1 MKVSSK
7 TDYALRTVLELA
19 RAPAN
24 EVVRVASISQRRHIP
39 RKFLEQILATLKH
52 GGIVGSR
59 RGARG
64 GYYLLRPAAKVSLFD
79 VVSLMDHG
87 LCRESTHAMRHL
99 EGESDPFAE
108 VWRDL
113 DAYVKSALDGVSIQD
128 MLERSLAEESDANRH
143 YVI

>member
-19 RAPAN
+19 RAPAT

-39 RKFLEQILATLKH
+39 RKFLEQILATLKN

-64 GYYLLRPAAKVSLFD
+64 GYYLLRPASKVTLFD
-79 VVSLMDHG
+79 VISLMDHG
-87 LCRESTHAMRHL
+87 LCRESTHAARHL
-99 EGESDPFAE
+99 EGESDPFAD
-108 VWRDL
+108 VWRDIDTHIKGTL
-113 DAYVKSALDGVSIQD
+113 DSISVQD
-128 MLERSLAEESDANRH
+128 MLERARAEESDANKH